1 MKPLGQ
7 RPKRAC
13 RLRCISRVPHRAQE
27 LAPEVKLTFLRDLL
41 AIGEEAP
48 ALVDALTV
56 TIPLFV
62 NKDPRNPAS

>member
-1 MKPLGQ
+1 MKPSGDRQ
-7 RPKRAC
+7 VQTRC
-13 RLRCISRVPHRAQE
+13 LRCISRVPYRAQE

-41 AIGEEAP
+41 ATGEEAP

-62 NKDPRNPAS
+62 NKDPRNPVA

>member
-1 MKPLGQ
+1 VLPSGYRPL
-7 RPKRAC
+7 RTR
-13 RLRCISRVPHRAQE
+13 RLRFISRAPRRAQE